1 MWMHYLIKNMAVT
14 MTMVETSVIKPK
26 FQVILFR
33 VSEMNFRI
41 ST

>member
-1 MWMHYLIKNMAVT
+1 MWMHYLIRNMAEM
-14 MTMVETSVIKPK
+14 MTMVDASIIKPK

>member
-1 MWMHYLIKNMAVT
+1 MHYLIRSMAVT
-14 MTMVETSVIKPK
+14 MTMVETRVIKPK

-33 VSEMNFRI
+33 VSEMSFRI